1 MTNWLIEGITED
13 GRRFR
18 PSDWVDR
25 LSSAL
30 ASFGPDQRLRYGLAQ
45 PCFVDGQ
52 KCLLVN
58 ERLETEN
65 PDGFEYV
72 RGFARA
78 NGLRIS
84 DFDSASAPV

>member
-1 MTNWLIEGITED
+1 MASWLIEGVTED

-25 LSSAL
+25 LSSVL
-30 ASFGPDQRLRYGLAQ
+30 ASFGPDHRLRYGLAQ

-58 ERLETEN
+58 KRLENEN
-65 PDGFEYV
+65 PNGFDYV
-72 RGFARA
+72 REFARA
-78 NGLRIS
+78 NSLRIS
-84 DFDSASAPV
+84 DFEAASTPA